1 MSSSTVLG
9 KRKAADD
16 SSTRRSRKRLSA
28 AELYNPTMVTIVV
41 SQAAVVGKD
50 ENAPSE
56 EFVVPRGLIR
66 SHSKYFES
74 AFRKQ
79 WSESRSKTLQIDDVS
94 PMIFRIF
101 VAWLFYQ
108 EIFYDEERIEPDN
121 TAPCTSGQQSN
132 STAQG
137 LFAEGRATSHQK
149 TSANTITSSSDTDA
163 GTDGNDEQVEKEPLP
178 VRCHIDPYDPYDA
191 MTWPW
196 IDLFELYV
204 FSEKYDT
211 RGLRIKVFDLIQLR
225 MARNAMLYESRWLP
239 DPDDITY
246 LIDNM
251 PQNSKLLQLLS
262 RYYQAQSARAV
273 ERRFPKLCRMP
284 SSFLAQCYLQSM
296 RFMQAKHCPT
306 CQARQRHTHDRA
318 HTWEDTVPAQA
329 IGPCVCH
336 EHGDDLEE
344 AAECQERWKVRMQ
357 ALKDEVAQKA
367 DTVATSQEIITIVP

>member
-1 MSSSTVLG
+1 
-9 KRKAADD
+9 
-16 SSTRRSRKRLSA
+16 
-28 AELYNPTMVTIVV
+28 MVTIVV
-41 SQAAVVGKD
+41 SQAGVVGKD
-50 ENAPSE
+50 ENALSE

-79 WSESRSKTLQIDDVS
+79 WTESRSKTLQVDDVS

-108 EIFYDEERIEPDN
+108 EIFYDEERVEPDN

-132 STAQG
+132 STA
-137 LFAEGRATSHQK
+137 LEPATGRRTTSHQEA
-149 TSANTITSSSDTDA
+149 SADATTASGSDMLLDS
-163 GTDGNDEQVEKEPLP
+163 DYDEQVAKAPLSA
-178 VRCHIDPYDPYDA
+178 RCHIDPYDPYDA

-246 LIDNM
+246 LVDNM